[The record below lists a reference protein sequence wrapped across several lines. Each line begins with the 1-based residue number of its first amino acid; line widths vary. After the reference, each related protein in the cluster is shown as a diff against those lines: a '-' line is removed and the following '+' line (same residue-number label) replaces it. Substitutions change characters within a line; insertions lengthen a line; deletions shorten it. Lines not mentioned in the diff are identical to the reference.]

1 MGEAL
6 AKGAVLRIS
15 WKPEYLYTT
24 RNSGWS
30 RTILNYQGIGAD
42 LRTFSEREDLHL
54 SSGVRAMLLDRA
66 ARADDLHLR
75 EQIKSAF
82 RERRFLLAFAL
93 AITHPVVWKFAFLKA
108 KRKTA
113 TR

>member
-1 MGEAL
+1 
-6 AKGAVLRIS
+6 
-15 WKPEYLYTT
+15 
-24 RNSGWS
+24 
-30 RTILNYQGIGAD
+30 
-42 LRTFSEREDLHL
+42 
-54 SSGVRAMLLDRA
+54 MLLDRA

-108 KRKTA
+108 KRKLA